1 MSSCIA
7 VIDTKG
13 CYNSKY
19 VVTDGLG
26 WGGVGVLWREGNCW
40 RVSGLL
46 VPLPSIPS
54 ETTQTRVRT
63 TAVCGSRMGWP
74 RAQNLSG
81 PVTTSIILTWRSS
94 LLCPPPVAAISALK
108 AHLGLLSR
116 RHLGIIVSYSNLSF
130 PPLLLLFSHSAHHV
144 CRFRCSCI
152 LLKWPSIT
160 LLSGDEGRGENLKD
174 LSLRG
179 GQEGILS
186 K

>member
-1 MSSCIA
+1 MA
-7 VIDTKG
+7 WAGV
-13 CYNSKY
+13 
-19 VVTDGLG
+19 GLG
-26 WGGVGVLWREGNCW
+26 FFGEKATAEGWVVCLSLCHPFQVEPHKPGWGPQL
-40 RVSGLL
+40 
-46 VPLPSIPS
+46 
-54 ETTQTRVRT
+54 
-63 TAVCGSRMGWP
+63 CGSRMGWP

-81 PVTTSIILTWRSS
+81 PMTTSIILTWRSS

-174 LSLRG
+174 LGLRG